1 MQNLKKCCLYFRSVF
16 CWETESELM
25 FFEATCCRLVLLG
38 SRFEIEFF
46 LFPCYFCQSEG
57 VIRSDRLGGGGG
69 GGGNALSIFSLFP
82 LHTWFVFE
90 DSFWRCCRCFFWS
103 LWKEVKKRKNDQP
116 SKERE
121 RKPLLLRRVTFFFCS
136 RGKIAILAKRA
147 AVCDNTFPRKKER
160 KEELLGK
167 GKKRKFV
174 SERLITSRFSP
185 LPLF

>member
-16 CWETESELM
+16 CWETEIELM

-38 SRFEIEFF
+38 SMLEFEFF

-57 VIRSDRLGGGGG
+57 VIRSDRPGGGGR
-69 GGGNALSIFSLFP
+69 GGNALSIFSSLSSSY
-82 LHTWFVFE
+82 LVRFE

-121 RKPLLLRRVTFFFCS
+121 RKPLLLRRVTFF
-136 RGKIAILAKRA
+136 
-147 AVCDNTFPRKKER
+147 
-160 KEELLGK
+160 LL
-167 GKKRKFV
+167 
-174 SERLITSRFSP
+174 
-185 LPLF
+185 